1 MIDSNEIFIQD
12 FSNKNKQQRKWYS
25 SFSQDMQKYISK
37 TLDSVWTWLKRLT
50 VQAQVFE
57 VAVGEVVLHDGH
69 ERGHLTEEQHFVVG
83 GAELWQDAVQQLK
96 LTGGPVQIKS
106 TKSRYSTQ

>member
-1 MIDSNEIFIQD
+1 M
-12 FSNKNKQQRKWYS
+12 
-25 SFSQDMQKYISK
+25 
-37 TLDSVWTWLKRLT
+37 KRLT

-83 GAELWQDAVQQLK
+83 GRALA
-96 LTGGPVQIKS
+96 GCGPAAQTYRRHGTNQVYKEPIQYTINHRKPNENERFH
-106 TKSRYSTQ
+106 TFNVLRTPEQRLQ

>member
-1 MIDSNEIFIQD
+1 MNYLSKTFQIKTNSRESDTVVF
-12 FSNKNKQQRKWYS
+12 
-25 SFSQDMQKYISK
+25 MQKYISK
-37 TLDSVWTWLKRLT
+37 TLDSEWTWLKRLT

-96 LTGGPVQIKS
+96 LTGGTVQIKS
-106 TKSRYSTQ
+106 TKSRYSTH

>member
-1 MIDSNEIFIQD
+1 
-12 FSNKNKQQRKWYS
+12 
-25 SFSQDMQKYISK
+25 MQKYLPK

-83 GAELWQDAVQQLK
+83 GAELRQDAVQHLK
-96 LTGGPVQIKS
+96 LTGGTVQIKS
-106 TKSRYSTQ
+106 TKSRYSTR